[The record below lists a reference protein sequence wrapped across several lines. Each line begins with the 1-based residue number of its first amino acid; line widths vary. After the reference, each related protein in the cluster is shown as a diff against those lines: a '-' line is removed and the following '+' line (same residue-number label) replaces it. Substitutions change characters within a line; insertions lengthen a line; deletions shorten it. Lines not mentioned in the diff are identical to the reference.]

1 MSHLFVNVFEFGGV
15 GYIAEAEVRG
25 GEEKIGLVIEPPVHP
40 DLEEAVKD
48 HLMGWLGEVVI
59 CQKELRRGKVL

>member
-15 GYIAEAEVRG
+15 DYIAEAEVRG

-48 HLMGWLGEVVI
+48 HLMDWLGEVVI
-59 CQKELRRGKVL
+59 CQRELRRGKVL